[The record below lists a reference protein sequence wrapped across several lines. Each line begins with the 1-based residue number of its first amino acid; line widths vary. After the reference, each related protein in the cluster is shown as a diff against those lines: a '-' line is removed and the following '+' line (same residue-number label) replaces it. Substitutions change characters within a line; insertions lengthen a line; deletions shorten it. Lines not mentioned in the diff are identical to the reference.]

1 MLIGLGF
8 QKRLMRGKRGMTQF
22 LANQLKARVKSAV
35 KGSIPM
41 NGIGAMKMDDRPLD
55 GGRVG
60 QRRIM
65 PLKFKF

>member
-22 LANQLKARVKSAV
+22 LANQLKARVKSV
-35 KGSIPM
+35 IPKIMGS
-41 NGIGAMKMDDRPLD
+41 GVMKMDSPLD

>member
-8 QKRLMRGKRGMTQF
+8 QKRLLRGKRGMTQF

-41 NGIGAMKMDDRPLD
+41 NGIGAMKMDRPLD

-60 QRRIM
+60 QRRII

>member
-22 LANQLKARVKSAV
+22 LENQLKAKVKSAV
-35 KGSIPM
+35 KGAIPKTM
-41 NGIGAMKMDDRPLD
+41 GMGAMKMDSPLD

>member
-8 QKRLMRGKRGMTQF
+8 QKRLLQRKRGMTQF
-22 LANQLKARVKSAV
+22 LRGAAKSALP
-35 KGSIPM
+35 KLMPKIM

>member
-8 QKRLMRGKRGMTQF
+8 QKRLMRGKRGMVQF
-22 LANQLKARVKSAV
+22 LKGAAKSAV
-35 KGSIPM
+35 KNAIPKIM
-41 NGIGAMKMDDRPLD
+41 GMGAMKMDDRPLD

>member
-1 MLIGLGF
+1 MLIGMGF
-8 QKRLMRGKRGMTQF
+8 HKRLLQRKRGMTQF
-22 LANQLKARVKSAV
+22 LRGAAKSAV
-35 KGSIPM
+35 KSAIPRIM
-41 NGIGAMKMDDRPLD
+41 NGIGAMKMDDLE